1 MDSLEV
7 SVSQKIFIG
16 EYEVLSSGSLIVPSS
31 KNIEFIF
38 DNLKF
43 RIVFETEKDDNGNLT
58 QGHFVF
64 NVEKEENS
72 GLDFLKITMYNQNN
86 SFFSSSN
93 SMFQVATLNKR
104 KLYLKFCINSI
115 NTTQSNESKED
126 KIFYYTWL
134 LEKIVDSTK

>member
-1 MDSLEV
+1 MDSLEN

-16 EYEVLSSGSLIVPSS
+16 EYEVLSSSSLIVPSS

-43 RIVFETEKDDNGNLT
+43 RIVFDTEKDDNGNLT
-58 QGHFVF
+58 QGHFDF
-64 NVEKEENS
+64 NIEKDENS
-72 GLDFLKITMYNQNN
+72 GSDFMKITMYNQNN

-93 SMFQVATLNKR
+93 SILQVATLNKR
-104 KLYLKFCINSI
+104 KLYLKFCIHSI
-115 NTTQSNESKED
+115 SNTQSDESKED

-134 LEKIVDSTK
+134 LEKK

>member
-1 MDSLEV
+1 MEV

-58 QGHFVF
+58 QGHFDF
-64 NVEKEENS
+64 NVEK
-72 GLDFLKITMYNQNN
+72 D
-86 SFFSSSN
+86 
-93 SMFQVATLNKR
+93 SMLQVATLNKR

-115 NTTQSNESKED
+115 NNTQSNESKED

-134 LEKIVDSTK
+134 LEKIIDSTK

>member
-1 MDSLEV
+1 MEIPI
-7 SVSQKIFIG
+7 SQQISIG
-16 EYEVLSSGSLIVPSS
+16 EYEVLSSGSLIVPLS

-43 RIVFETEKDDNGNLT
+43 RIVFEAEKDENGNLT
-58 QGHFVF
+58 QGHFSL
-64 NVEKEENS
+64 NVEKDESS
-72 GLDFLKITMYNQNN
+72 GSDFLKITMYNQNN

-93 SMFQVATLNKR
+93 SMLQVATLNKR

-115 NTTQSNESKED
+115 NTQGGDESKED

-134 LEKIVDSTK
+134 LEKIIDSTK